1 MARLLDCFSPLVL
14 FGLRLEASIAAGRAE
29 PGCQSARQEALGLLE
44 KARVSAL
51 ALGRPAPAIESA
63 RFAMVAWVDE
73 ILARHPD
80 CRNAGGVPLQ
90 TQLFN
95 SSNARTEFFH
105 HLSALTASDDEVREV
120 YCHALTL
127 GFKGQYYFEHDDSG
141 ELGKL
146 KALHA
151 EQLALRSARI
161 DGLAQDPLT
170 PPQPD
175 GIVDPSDPPD
185 STAPRDPQW
194 RQRALPWAGGALAL
208 LAALA
213 CALWFMRAGPD
224 EAPLTLAQRVDQ
236 QLQTYACADLSATV
250 APDGEARVRG
260 FVSDAEEM
268 AQVQRDVRAMPGVST
283 AAFDLQLRIWP
294 HCEVLALLKP
304 YQARNREM
312 ALGLAIATPTAPKGR
327 LREGDRVLIEVTN
340 AQRDGYL
347 WVDYYTAD
355 GAVMH
360 LNAGPAQLRL
370 GAGEAI
376 ELGRDIPASWLTA
389 PPFGTVLV
397 TALSSP
403 MPFGEATDRPPFE
416 LASAYLQRL
425 RESLAVG
432 EFGARAVAEFVFLET
447 VPR

>member
-1 MARLLDCFSPLVL
+1 MARLLDCFSQLVL
-14 FGLRLEASIAAGRAE
+14 FGLRLDASIAAGRAE

-44 KARVSAL
+44 KSRVSAL
-51 ALGRPAPAIESA
+51 ALGRPAPAVESA

-80 CRNAGGVPLQ
+80 CRNTGGVPLQ

-120 YCHALTL
+120 YWHALAL
-127 GFKGQYYFEHDDSG
+127 GFKGQYYFENDDSG

-151 EQLALRSARI
+151 EQLALRSTGI
-161 DGLAQDPLT
+161 GGLAQEPHT
-170 PPQPD
+170 PEPD
-175 GIVDPSDPPD
+175 GALDPPD
-185 STAPRDPQW
+185 PPASRDPQW
-194 RQRALPWAGGALAL
+194 RRRALLWAGGALAL

-213 CALWFMRAGPD
+213 CTLWLMLAGPD
-224 EAPLTLAQRVDQ
+224 DAPLTLAQRVDQ

-268 AQVQRDVRAMPGVST
+268 AQVQRDVRAVPGVRA

-355 GAVMH
+355 GAVLH

-376 ELGRDIPASWLTA
+376 ELGRDIPSSWLTA